1 MNSSKEQKWGWWF
14 LLPLYPYNQR
24 ATIRKE
30 IIKDQIWTFEQPHG
44 LLYAVV
50 PIRMTILKLRE
61 GGLLV
66 YCPIAPTQECI
77 RLVKELEAIHGQIKY
92 IIHSTSSGL
101 EHKIFVPPFSRCF
114 PYAQVYCV
122 PSQWSFPFRL
132 PPSWLGFSQK
142 RTKLLP
148 WDWRESPFA
157 QEFEYHILDID
168 LTQGSFSEVAMYHR
182 ASHTL
187 LLTDTVI
194 SISEK
199 PPEIVQ
205 QNPFPLLFHAR
216 ESSLDELA
224 DNELNRLK
232 GWQRICLFALYFRPS
247 MIETISIKQLI
258 FEAMKAPN
266 RSRRNYFGIFPFR
279 WQSQWQKS
287 FLAIRNRVLV
297 APILES
303 LILPQASKKVL
314 SWVNLISLWNF
325 EQIIPAHFDAPIKT
339 NSVELK
345 KAFSFLDKSANNPY
359 LLYPSGDRQIY
370 LQDANFIRILE
381 KNLVKLGI
389 AKHPKEE

>member
-14 LLPLYPYNQR
+14 LLPLYPYSQR

-30 IIKDQIWTFEQPHG
+30 IIEDQIWTFEQPHG

-50 PIRMTILKLRE
+50 PIRMTIIKLAE

-66 YCPIAPTQECI
+66 YCPIAPTQECVK
-77 RLVKELEAIHGQIKY
+77 LVRELEAIHGQIKY

-114 PYAQVYCV
+114 PSAQVYCV

-132 PPSWLGFSQK
+132 PQSWLGFSQK

-168 LTQGSFSEVAMYHR
+168 LTQGSFSEVAMYHK

-194 SISEK
+194 NIPEK

-216 ESSLDELA
+216 ESSLDEVK
-224 DNELNRLK
+224 DSEYNRLK

-258 FEAMKAPN
+258 SEAVKAPN
-266 RSRRNYFGIFPFR
+266 RSRRNYFGLFPFR

-314 SWVNLISLWNF
+314 NWVHLISLWNF
-325 EQIIPAHFDAPIKT
+325 EQIIPAHFDAPIKA
-339 NSVELK
+339 NSIELK
-345 KAFSFLDKSANNPY
+345 KAFSFLDKSTNNPY
-359 LLYPSGDRQIY
+359 LLYPSGDRQVY
-370 LQDANFIRILE
+370 LRDANFIRVLE

-389 AKHPKEE
+389 AKHPKE